1 MGCQGW
7 TWSNVN
13 LGIRQ
18 CIRTQDCR
26 LDHLVF
32 HLSSP
37 TGKQFVVCQLPMWR
51 YIGYQRR
58 GPLSSRRLDVGWGR
72 YGQVWPT
79 ASPTRQASS
88 LHHCQLLRPNACYQS
103 TPLLWFCYNV
113 PAVVSAASKHSR
125 KWLQYVLMSR
135 KFPIRDVRWRLKVTY
150 CSCFISEEVHS
161 LVDVFIKSNDPL
173 QVLQSAVSVMTF
185 LDEILIYYLPMHST
199 HLHPGQPFD
208 LGPSPARNRSLH
220 RTSLAQASFT
230 AACTSV
236 RFRRIVGMI
245 LPLPLSLVQRWI

>member
-1 MGCQGW
+1 MANSSWTLWDLATSSRKALFRLRYCRAHMDCQGW
-7 TWSNVN
+7 TWSNVD

-58 GPLSSRRLDVGWGR
+58 DPLSSRRLDVGWGR

-135 KFPIRDVRWRLKVTY
+135 KFPIRECKMASKGYLLFLFHQWG
-150 CSCFISEEVHS
+150 
-161 LVDVFIKSNDPL
+161 
-173 QVLQSAVSVMTF
+173 SA
-185 LDEILIYYLPMHST
+185 LPSRC
-199 HLHPGQPFD
+199 LY
-208 LGPSPARNRSLH
+208 
-220 RTSLAQASFT
+220 
-230 AACTSV
+230 
-236 RFRRIVGMI
+236 
-245 LPLPLSLVQRWI
+245 